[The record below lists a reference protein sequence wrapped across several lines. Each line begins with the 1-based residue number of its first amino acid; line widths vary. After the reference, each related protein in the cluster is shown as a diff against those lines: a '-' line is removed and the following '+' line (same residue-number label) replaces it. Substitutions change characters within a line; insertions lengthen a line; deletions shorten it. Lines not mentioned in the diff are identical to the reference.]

1 MRADRRGK
9 RGSEMGFEFITIWL
23 KASRPARTVD
33 GHVALKTGSLTR
45 LRARTR
51 TSCMRQ
57 CVRHAGSKQLGVFLQ
72 CQFVH
77 IKLAEKVM
85 LLVLKI
91 ETLMPL
97 L

>member
-1 MRADRRGK
+1 VRADRRGK

-45 LRARTR
+45 LRARAR
-51 TSCMRQ
+51 RVY
-57 CVRHAGSKQLGVFLQ
+57 VRHAGSKQLGVFLQ

-77 IKLAEKVM
+77 IKLAGKVM

-91 ETLMPL
+91 GTLL
-97 L
+97 LLL